1 MQLTKAIKK
10 YILYLKKECNLLI
23 SLHAGDF
30 DKIVLS
36 DDLMQF
42 NIHDNS
48 YCAYIKSSSNAQ
60 SCCIQKQRR
69 VTEKCS
75 TGAFCG
81 VCHAGV
87 VEFIY
92 PINNNSVTVGFISV
106 SGYKSDKSSIYI
118 DAVSKKYKLSKE
130 SLISAYD
137 TLKDDIPSKT
147 FIDTL
152 IIPLYCMLEL
162 AYHRQAEPQA
172 NTQSF
177 CDNIVEYI
185 KQNHTQNITSEDIC
199 RHFFCSRSTISHKF
213 NKYMGMSIKS
223 YINVLRIEDAKYL
236 LKYSDLNITEIAF
249 LVGFRD
255 SNYFT
260 GIFKKM
266 VGLSPTA
273 YRKSQL

>member
-1 MQLTKAIKK
+1 MQLTEAIKK

-23 SLHAGDF
+23 SLHVREF
-30 DKIVLS
+30 DGIVLS

-48 YCAYIKSSSNAQ
+48 YCAYIKSSVKAQ
-60 SCCIQKQRR
+60 SCCVQKQKR
-69 VTEKCS
+69 VIEKCS
-75 TGAFCG
+75 TGSFCG
-81 VCHAGV
+81 VCYAGV
-87 VEFIY
+87 KEFIY
-92 PINNNSVTVGFISV
+92 PIDNNGVTVGFISV
-106 SGYKSDKSSIYI
+106 SGYKSDKALAYI
-118 DAVSKKYKLSKE
+118 DVISKKYHLPKE
-130 SLISAYD
+130 NLISAYE
-137 TLKDDIPSKT
+137 TLKDDVPDKT

-152 IIPLYCMLEL
+152 IIPLCCMLEL
-162 AYHRQAEPQA
+162 DYQRQTELQA

-177 CDNIVEYI
+177 CGAIVEYI

-199 RHFFCSRSTISHKF
+199 RHFSCSRSTISHKF
-213 NKYMGMSIKS
+213 NRHMGMSIKS
-223 YINVLRIEDAKYL
+223 YINSLRIKDAKYL

-260 GIFKKM
+260 GIFKKK
-266 VGLSPTA
+266 VGMSPTA

>member
-1 MQLTKAIKK
+1 MQLSEAIKK

-23 SLHAGDF
+23 SLHVSDF

-48 YCAYIKSSSNAQ
+48 YCAYIKSSVKAQ
-60 SCCIQKQRR
+60 SCCVQKQRR
-69 VTEKCS
+69 IIEKCS

-87 VEFIY
+87 KEFIY

-106 SGYKSDKSSIYI
+106 SGYKSDKASIYI
-118 DAVSKKYKLSKE
+118 DAVSKKYKLPKE
-130 SLISAYD
+130 NLISAYG
-137 TLKDDIPSKT
+137 TLKDDIPAKT

-152 IIPLYCMLEL
+152 ITPLCCMLEL
-162 AYHRQAEPQA
+162 AYHRQTDPQA
-172 NTQSF
+172 NTESF
-177 CDNIVEYI
+177 CGALVEYI

-199 RHFFCSRSTISHKF
+199 RHFSCSRSTISHKF
-213 NKYMGMSIKS
+213 NRHMGMSIKS
-223 YINVLRIEDAKYL
+223 YINILRIEDAKYL

-260 GIFKKM
+260 GIFKKK

-273 YRKSQL
+273 YRKSQ

>member
-1 MQLTKAIKK
+1 MQLTEAIKE

-23 SLHAGDF
+23 SLHVNDF

-48 YCAYIKSSSNAQ
+48 YCAYIKSSVKAQ
-60 SCCIQKQRR
+60 SCCVQKQSR

-75 TGAFCG
+75 KGAFCG

-87 VEFIY
+87 KEFIY
-92 PINNNSVTVGFISV
+92 PINNNTITVGFISV
-106 SGYKSDKSSIYI
+106 SGYKSDKASIYI
-118 DAVSKKYKLSKE
+118 DTVSKKYNLTKE
-130 SLISAYD
+130 GLTSAYD
-137 TLKDDIPSKT
+137 TLKDDIPTKT

-152 IIPLYCMLEL
+152 ITPLCCMLEL
-162 AYHRQAEPQA
+162 AYHRQTQPQA
-172 NTQSF
+172 NTESF
-177 CDNIVEYI
+177 CDALEEYI

-199 RHFFCSRSTISHKF
+199 RHFSCSRSTISHKF
-213 NKYMGMSIKS
+213 NRHMGMSIKS
-223 YINVLRIEDAKYL
+223 YINILRIEDAKYL
-236 LKYSDLNITEIAF
+236 LKCSDLNITEIAF

-260 GIFKKM
+260 GIFKKK
-266 VGLSPTA
+266 VGHSPTA
-273 YRKSQL
+273 YRKSQ